1 MDNFDLRKY
10 LAEGKIYEASLYG
23 AKSEQFGKEMI
34 ANLVSDGNKVELV
47 DSFNNLSDEFKK
59 RPDADILAM
68 YGGNRLKQP
77 NKKYIQPEITI
88 AVKGDKEAEEIIKE
102 YPKTYIPESRY
113 EDKRTKDG
121 KEIIQLFFA
130 PDDEIKKGQIDPLA
144 EGKLNEQ
151 MYIDDEEFEMEM
163 GRSKKDSLK
172 KEMIFHVDQLMDG
185 NIDMNDFIN
194 VVEDIMSELK

>member
-10 LAEGKIYEASLYG
+10 LAEGKLYENLFG
-23 AKSEQFGKEMI
+23 AKSEQFGKGMI
-34 ANLVSDGNKVELV
+34 ANLTSDGNKVEL
-47 DSFNNLSDEFKK
+47 SQTNFNDIPDEFKK
-59 RPDADILAM
+59 RPDVDILAM
-68 YGGNRLKQP
+68 YGGLKLKQP

-102 YPKTYIPESRY
+102 YPKTYIPNSRFD
-113 EDKRTKDG
+113 DKGT
-121 KEIIQLFFA
+121 IVWLYFA
-130 PDDEIKKGQIDPLA
+130 PEDEIKKGQIDPLA
-144 EGKLNEQ
+144 EDKLNEQ
-151 MYIDDEEFEMEM
+151 MYIDDEEFEREM

-172 KEMIFHVDQLMDG
+172 KEMMIHVDQLMDG

>member
-10 LAEGKIYEASLYG
+10 LAEGKLYENLFG
-23 AKSEQFGKEMI
+23 AKSEQFGKGMI
-34 ANLVSDGNKVELV
+34 ANLTSDGNKVEL
-47 DSFNNLSDEFKK
+47 SQTNFNDIPDEFKK
-59 RPDADILAM
+59 RPDVDIFAM
-68 YGGNRLKQP
+68 YGGLKLKQP

-102 YPKTYIPESRY
+102 YPKTYIPDSRFD
-113 EDKRTKDG
+113 DKGT
-121 KEIIQLFFA
+121 IVWLYFA
-130 PDDEIKKGQIDPLA
+130 PEDEIKKGQIDPLA
-144 EGKLNEQ
+144 EDKLNEQ
-151 MYIDDEEFEMEM
+151 MYIDDEEFEREM

>member
-23 AKSEQFGKEMI
+23 AKSEQFGKQIM

-102 YPKTYIPESRY
+102 YPKTYIPDSRF
-113 EDKRTKDG
+113 DDRGT
-121 KEIIQLFFA
+121 IVHLFFA
-130 PDDEIKKGQIDPLA
+130 PEDEIKKGQIDPLA
-144 EGKLNEQ
+144 EDKLNEQ